1 MKKLLAILILICACL
16 YPTQTTAQHLPL
28 EGIKNN
34 IVKFERLLR
43 LKYKLNDITI
53 AAIIGNSLHETGGTL
68 DYKEKQKDSTGKDM
82 KGVFVPFGLF
92 QFTGQQNIDYK
103 KFLGNQKD
111 SFNKQVDFF
120 MRVVITN
127 QVDIMGNVKE
137 KVFWPPHDIGW
148 ANRKKLRIIFEY
160 PENVEEVTR
169 ALVKYYFRPGKP
181 YIKRRIRLAHYVY
194 ELLQNRHIKETF
206 IYKSGCTQ

>member
-16 YPTQTTAQHLPL
+16 YPIQTTAQHLSL
-28 EGIKNN
+28 EGIKKN

-82 KGVFVPFGLF
+82 KGASVPFGLF
-92 QFTGQQNIDYK
+92 QITGQQNIDYK
-103 KFLGNQKD
+103 KFLGNEPD

-127 QVDIMGNVKE
+127 
-137 KVFWPPHDIGW
+137 KVIGTDRLMILDPAGPPHDIGW
-148 ANRKKLRIIFEY
+148 SNRKKLRIIFEY
-160 PENVEEVTR
+160 PEDVEEVTR
-169 ALVKYYFRPGKP
+169 ALVKYYFRPGIP
-181 YIKRRIRLAHYVY
+181 HMYRRIQLSNHVY
-194 ELLQNRHIKETF
+194 ELLQDMHIEE
-206 IYKSGCTQ
+206 IISYDRCN

>member
-1 MKKLLAILILICACL
+1 MRKLLPILILICICL
-16 YPTQTTAQHLPL
+16 FPIQTAAQELVL
-28 EGIKNN
+28 EDIRDS
-34 IVKFERLLR
+34 IIKFERLLKN
-43 LKYKLNDITI
+43 KYGLNDIVI

-68 DYKEKQKDSTGKDM
+68 NYKEKQKGSDGKDL
-82 KGVFVPFGLF
+82 KGPSTPYGLF
-92 QFTGQQNIDYK
+92 QFTGRQKIDYE

>member
-16 YPTQTTAQHLPL
+16 YPIQTTAQHLSL
-28 EGIKNN
+28 EGIKKN

-82 KGVFVPFGLF
+82 KGASVPFGLF

-103 KFLGNQKD
+103 KF
-111 SFNKQVDFF
+111 
-120 MRVVITN
+120 
-127 QVDIMGNVKE
+127 
-137 KVFWPPHDIGW
+137 
-148 ANRKKLRIIFEY
+148 
-160 PENVEEVTR
+160 
-169 ALVKYYFRPGKP
+169 
-181 YIKRRIRLAHYVY
+181 
-194 ELLQNRHIKETF
+194 
-206 IYKSGCTQ
+206 

>member
-16 YPTQTTAQHLPL
+16 YPIQTTAQHLPL

-68 DYKEKQKDSTGKDM
+68 DHKEKQKDSTGKDM
-82 KGVFVPFGLF
+82 KGAFVPFGLF

-148 ANRKKLRIIFEY
+148 SNRKKLRIIFEY
-160 PENVEEVTR
+160 PEDVEEVTR
-169 ALVKYYFRPGKP
+169 ALVKYYFRPGIP
-181 YIKRRIRLAHYVY
+181 HMERRIQLSNHVY
-194 ELLQNRHIKETF
+194 ELLQDMHIEE
-206 IYKSGCTQ
+206 IISYDRCN